1 MKHIT
6 EYHDDDN
13 DRYKYSEIVQDYIME
28 YELYKKPLNF
38 IKIIAEISEWFFKQD
53 IKPFNSDVLENIS
66 TYFHEAGIEMCV
78 HLFVHNHKELFI
90 IGEENEY

>member
-66 TYFHEAGIEMCV
+66 TYFHEAGIEMSV
-78 HLFVHNHKELFI
+78 HLFVRNHKELFI